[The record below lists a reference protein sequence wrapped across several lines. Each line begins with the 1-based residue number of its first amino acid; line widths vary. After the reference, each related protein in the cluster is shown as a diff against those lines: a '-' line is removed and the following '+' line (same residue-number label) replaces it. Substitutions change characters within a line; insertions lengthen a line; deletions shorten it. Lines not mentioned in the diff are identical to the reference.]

1 MAVTTQAI
9 SVKMD
14 HHTLVA
20 LDQEAYVSGVKRNRL
35 INQAC
40 DFYIKHLDEE
50 RTNLIHGGGAR

>member
-20 LDQEAYVSGVKRNRL
+20 LDQEAHVSGVKRNRL

-50 RTNLIHGGGAR
+50 RYNSIHGGGAR